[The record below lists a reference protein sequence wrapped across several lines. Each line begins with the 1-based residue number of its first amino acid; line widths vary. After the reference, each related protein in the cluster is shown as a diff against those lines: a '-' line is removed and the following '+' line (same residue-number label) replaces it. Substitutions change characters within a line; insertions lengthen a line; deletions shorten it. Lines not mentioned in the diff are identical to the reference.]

1 MTKYDTIVY
10 MGRFQPIHNV
20 HAEIIE
26 RACSLAKE
34 LIIIV
39 GSADQPRTFKNPWTS
54 AERVLMLQN
63 VLNEIDT
70 KQCRVAIRTNIDT
83 KYNDTAWVERTQ
95 KIVADTR
102 ALNGSIAVIGHK
114 KDDATTEYMDMF
126 PQWQL
131 EDVGFLKEMHATD
144 IREAYFSP
152 IAGRISH
159 SMLPPS
165 TVRWLLGWMETPA
178 YKQIVEEHKHILDY
192 KKQFAVLPYPVI
204 FVTVDA
210 AVIQSGHILMIRR
223 RAVPGKGLWA
233 LPGGFLNAY
242 TDKSVES
249 AMIRELR
256 EETGLKIPAPVL
268 RGSMQGS
275 RVFDGVERSE
285 RGRVI
290 THAFAIS
297 LPDGPLPKVKGMDD
311 ADKARWVP
319 LSEVKSSE
327 CFDDHYEIIQWAKNT
342 SRKDA

>member
-54 AERVLMLQN
+54 AERVLMIQN

-95 KIVADTR
+95 KIVAEAR
-102 ALNGSIAVIGHK
+102 VLNGSIAVIGHK

-144 IREAYFSP
+144 IREMYF
-152 IAGRISH
+152 AGDCMPLRSLI
-159 SMLPPS
+159 PPS
-165 TVRWLLGWMETPA
+165 AFNFLNGWFGTAA
-178 YKQIVEEHKHILDY
+178 YNQIVEEHKHILDY

-242 TDKSVES
+242 TDKSVEA

-268 RGSMQGS
+268 RGSLQGS
-275 RVFDGVERSE
+275 RVFDGVDRSE

-290 THAFAIS
+290 TYAFAIS

-327 CFDDHYEIIQWAKNT
+327 CFDDHYEIIQWAKNVT
-342 SRKDA
+342 RKDV

>member
-54 AERVLMLQN
+54 AERVLMIQN

-70 KQCRVAIRTNIDT
+70 KKCRVAIRTNIDT

-95 KIVADTR
+95 KIVAETR

-144 IREAYFSP
+144 IREAYFAEKDASIP
-152 IAGRISH
+152 AF
-159 SMLPPS
+159 MVPPS
-165 TVRWLLGWMETPA
+165 TARWLQGWKKTAP
-178 YKQIVEEHKHILDY
+178 YTQIVEEHKHILDY
-192 KKQFAVLPYPVI
+192 KKQFAVLPYPVV

-210 AVIQSGHILMIRR
+210 ALIQSGHILMIRR
-223 RAVPGKGLWA
+223 RAAPGKGLWA

-242 TDKSVES
+242 TDKSIDS

-256 EETGLKIPAPVL
+256 EETGIKIPAPALV
-268 RGSMQGS
+268 GSIRAT
-275 RVFDGVERSE
+275 RVFDGIERSE

-290 THAFAIS
+290 THAFAM
-297 LPDGPLPKVKGMDD
+297 LFPDGPLPRVKGMDD

-327 CFDDHYEIIQWAKNT
+327 CFDDHYEIIQWAKNVT
-342 SRKDA
+342 RKDV